1 MDDEKLQAKRD
12 RDRRAS
18 QAYRAR
24 KRQARAESAR
34 VAADG
39 APGEMRQSV
48 ERAITAMRWIADSD
62 AATIEQA
69 RAVATLI
76 DAATST
82 GEHAVALRAH
92 GQLTRLLEVLGGT
105 PRVRMQLELRSR
117 KIAVSES
124 EAAPSQAANV
134 SRFVRPAKRAAIG
147 TLSSD

>member
-1 MDDEKLQAKRD
+1 MDDERLEAKRD

-24 KRQARAESAR
+24 KREARSESAR

-48 ERAITAMRWIADSD
+48 DAAISAMKWLAESD
-62 AATIEQA
+62 AATVAQA
-69 RAVATLI
+69 RATSTLI
-76 DAATST
+76 DAAMAQ
-82 GEHAVALRAH
+82 GEHSVALRGH
-92 GQLTRLLEVLGGT
+92 GQLARLLDALGGT

-124 EAAPSQAANV
+124 EAAPSKASNV
-134 SRFVRPAKRAAIG
+134 SRFTRPAKRI
-147 TLSSD
+147 